1 MKALKIHGAQN
12 LAIEE
17 LPVPEPGEGEVRLRV
32 EYAGICGSDLNYY
45 FKGAN
50 GPFELREPFTPGHE
64 LSGVVDLDPS
74 GALAAGTPVIVAPAT
89 FGTPLRGIEHEK
101 HLWPGGSY
109 LGSAANFPHRQG
121 GMAEYLIV
129 SDYMIRV
136 VPDGMSLVNA
146 ALAEPLAVAL
156 RAHTVVGGV
165 AGQRVLVSGSGPIGL
180 LVAAAAVVRGAES
193 VTCLDMLAEPLQR
206 AKALGATATIQIGVD
221 EVPEEAYDVIFEC
234 SGAPSAVTTALK
246 AIRRQ
251 GTVCQ
256 VGTLP
261 NTEVPVNLA
270 SLEIKEARYVGTF
283 RFNDEIDDAITMLAE
298 HPEIARVITHVIPA
312 GDAVD
317 AFGTARDSAKSG
329 KVVVSLWTEPVNG

>member
-1 MKALKIHGAQN
+1 MKALKILNAQEITT
-12 LAIEE
+12 AE
-17 LPVPEPGEGEVRLRV
+17 LPLPEPGDGEVRLRV
-32 EYAGICGSDLNYY
+32 TYAGICGSDLNYY

-74 GALAAGTPVIVAPAT
+74 GKLAAGTPVTVAPAT
-89 FGTPLRGIEHEK
+89 FGTPLRGIEQEK

-129 SDYMIRV
+129 SDYMVRV
-136 VPDGMSLVNA
+136 VPDGMGLVTA

-180 LVAAAAVVRGAES
+180 LVAAAAAVRGAES
-193 VTCLDMLAEPLQR
+193 VTCLDMLAEPLER
-206 AKALGATATIQIGVD
+206 ARSLGATATIQLGID
-221 EVPEEAYDVIFEC
+221 EVPEEAFDIVFEC

-246 AIRRQ
+246 AVRRQ

-261 NTEVPVNLA
+261 NAEVPVNLA
-270 SLEIKEARYVGTF
+270 SLEIKETRYVGTF
-283 RFNDEIDDAITMLAE
+283 RFNDEIDDAIVLLAE
-298 HPEIARVITHVIPA
+298 HPEIAGVITHVLPA
-312 GDAVD
+312 EQAAEAFAV
-317 AFGTARDSAKSG
+317 ARDSSKSG
-329 KVVVSLWTEPVNG
+329 KVVVSLWTAAPGD